1 MKNLVKRWNAPSP
14 VFWKKVQRV
23 GITAGSL
30 GVLLMAP
37 PFGLAV
43 LGSYLITAGTVI
55 GVLSQLT
62 VEDSKDSKEE
72 EAL

>member
-14 VFWKKVQRV
+14 IFWKKVQRV

-43 LGSYLITAGTVI
+43 LGSYLVTAGTVI

-62 VEDSKDSKEE
+62 VEDSKPEE
-72 EAL
+72 HEQI